1 MAVTITGSSF
11 DDLNNALKKVS
22 AAAAKVNTRIDSIFN
37 KDWTGSKLFSSLNSL
52 SAKLTVISAKT
63 ANLATSLKAVASA
76 TSGMKMPRT
85 PGGSSSSG
93 SKSGSRDW
101 KFVSPEE
108 ILREQQRAS
117 FFRRMVAEN
126 LFGLKSSS
134 LLNGGMGN
142 PLFISKFGNPG
153 QMPLVTRFRVF
164 QRPFPGS
171 ERNPFALGDTG
182 NVFNN
187 VIYAVG
193 RAVEMTFK
201 GIVTAGSDSIRALSG
216 IAQVSLAF
224 ASSLAGMIPKIG
236 GYVAGVFTGFSK
248 VIEIG
253 SKALAGFMDKL
264 GDAIGGIINFGTNL
278 ALGLSGLAYRAVNAA
293 SGLTELKNAAAIYV
307 GRGAGSLVGTA
318 MDYQS
323 RFGLSATDS
332 LRIMTRVAGQVRQT
346 TGASGEAA
354 SADAIEIFKAATEAG
369 SVLNMTIDDIGKTIQ
384 SALAGR
390 YTPLRRIGV
399 AVSAPYLDMIA
410 QNQGFTEGAK
420 TPFEA
425 RTKAL
430 ISEIKRQTAPFMG
443 DLQATQYEFANQQRK
458 LMGLFESIF
467 VQAGRILEPF
477 AKAMLIV
484 SNDTLT
490 LLNDRLRTFADTIK
504 PNAGG
509 ILGRF
514 TLAVARAADYVVE
527 LANRIWESRQR
538 IADALSEAA
547 KVIFMVSR
555 DLLVISLRAITFFGK
570 LAEVVLSLLPS
581 MKDLAASFTSLAEFI
596 SGMTGIQTEGQK
608 AANKAYLKDFQVIA
622 GTDKLLREF
631 REVRV
636 PGQEGFGGRLN
647 GEQMNRAM
655 QKSREAQERIDR
667 VASGVPKSVVYGTD
681 KFNLAEGVASLGV
694 LADKI
699 QGIRTKE
706 DLQKLIGNFGG
717 DVPKIISDPLKKI
730 LEQIVR
736 DPRFI
741 PPAEMNPQGDGTLV
755 SYFSPA
761 AYRDEVQNRQVTALE
776 KVAANTGEMVR
787 ILERPA
793 AIGAV
798 GGIHI
803 GIVGR

>member
-22 AAAAKVNTRIDSIFN
+22 AAATKVNTKIDSVFN
-37 KDWTGSKLFSSLNSL
+37 KDWTGTRLFSSLNSL
-52 SAKLTVISAKT
+52 SAKLTIINVKAI
-63 ANLATSLKAVASA
+63 NLASSLKAVAAA
-76 TSGMKMPRT
+76 TKGMTVPRVPTPRQSTGSTGGASRGSG
-85 PGGSSSSG
+85 
-93 SKSGSRDW
+93 
-101 KFVSPEE
+101 FVGPEE
-108 ILREQQRAS
+108 ILRKQQRET
-117 FFRRMVAEN
+117 FFRRLVLEN
-126 LFGLKSSS
+126 LFGFKSSS
-134 LLNGGMGN
+134 LLNGGVGN
-142 PLFISKFGNPG
+142 PLFVSKFGNPG

-182 NVFNN
+182 NVLNN
-187 VIYAVG
+187 AVYASG
-193 RAVEMTFK
+193 RSLEMMFR
-201 GIVTAGSDSIRALSG
+201 GITTAGTDSIRALSG
-216 IAQVSLAF
+216 ITQVGLAFAASAVKKIPIVGDYLAGAFTGLSKVVELGSRSLAF
-224 ASSLAGMIPKIG
+224 F
-236 GYVAGVFTGFSK
+236 V
-248 VIEIG
+248 
-253 SKALAGFMDKL
+253 DKL
-264 GDAIGGIINFGTNL
+264 GEAVGGIINFGTNL

-293 SGLTELKNAAAIYV
+293 SSLTELKNAAAIYV
-307 GRGAGSLVGTA
+307 GRGASSLVGTA
-318 MDYQS
+318 MDYQA

-410 QNQGFTEGAK
+410 KTQGLTENAK

-477 AKAMLIV
+477 AKALLIV

-527 LANRIWESRQR
+527 LGNRIWEARQR
-538 IADALSEAA
+538 IADALVSAA
-547 KVIFMVSR
+547 DMVLMVSKNLIVFSLR
-555 DLLVISLRAITFFGK
+555 VISVFGQ
-570 LAEVVLSLLPS
+570 LAEAVLNILPS
-581 MKDLAASFTSLAEFI
+581 LKDMTASMASAAEFFARQ
-596 SGMTGIQTEGQK
+596 TGFQTSGQK
-608 AANKAYLKDFQVIA
+608 AANAAYQEDESL
-622 GTDKLLREF
+622 
-631 REVRV
+631 VRSARI
-636 PGQEGFGGRLN
+636 EANKFRLN
-647 GEQMNRAM
+647 SSNQLTPEKLVAL
-655 QKSREAQERIDR
+655 QKQAKIAQARIDQVQAGMPR
-667 VASGVPKSVVYGTD
+667 TFVYNGGASFDFAKGAA
-681 KFNLAEGVASLGV
+681 NLGV
-694 LADKI
+694 LADKVQAI
-699 QGIRTKE
+699 NTKE
-706 DLQKLIGNFGG
+706 GLQDFLKQFMG
-717 DVPKIISDPLKKI
+717 DVPKVISDPLEKI
-730 LEQIVR
+730 LTQVNR
-736 DPRFI
+736 DPNFK
-741 PPAEMNPQGDGTLV
+741 PLPEMTPEERGSLV

-761 AYRDEVQNRQVTALE
+761 AYRDEVQNRQLSAME
-776 KVAANTGEMVR
+776 KVAVNTDRMVE
-787 ILERPA
+787 ILDRPA
-793 AIGAV
+793 VAGTVGAIGV
-798 GGIHI
+798 G
-803 GIVGR
+803 VTVK